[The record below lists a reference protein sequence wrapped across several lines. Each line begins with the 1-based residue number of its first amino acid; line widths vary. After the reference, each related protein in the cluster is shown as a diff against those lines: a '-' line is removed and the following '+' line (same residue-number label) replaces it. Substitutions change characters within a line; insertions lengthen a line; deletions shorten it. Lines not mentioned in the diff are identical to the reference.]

1 MKRAHGLCRMLLFLF
16 PAPLK
21 WVGGAWVIS
30 CWLIVVSCQKDSFG
44 FLTVVWDVLRPFDYA
59 QGTKAQDDRYL
70 DGVLTVVWDVLRQAQ
85 DDRYLDG
92 FLTDVWDA

>member
-1 MKRAHGLCRMLLFLF
+1 MGL
-16 PAPLK
+16 
-21 WVGGAWVIS
+21 S